1 MKNLINDVEVDVI
14 AYHKKGLKKDKKK
27 RMLKSEFLK
36 LKDKNYYFRAFQ
48 INYNPTIFLKDE
60 IY

>member
-1 MKNLINDVEVDVI
+1 MKNLINDVEVDVV
-14 AYHKKGLKKDKKK
+14 AYHKKGLLKDKKQ

-36 LKDKNYYFRAFQ
+36 LKHEKYYFRAFQ
-48 INYNPTIFLKDE
+48 INYNTTIFLKDE